1 MFGHEFLEFE
11 FHSNGKLRYSNNS
24 HYKNEKMIR
33 KECYV
38 SDAVLTARLRAAAS
52 SNPQPELNIRAD
64 KTTPYRVIWKV
75 MQDAKGAGMVHLG
88 FITQG
93 KARNGSGS

>member
-1 MFGHEFLEFE
+1 MTRWLDGYPWRLPNSVGHRGMFGHEFLEFE

-38 SDAVLTARLRAAAS
+38 SDAVLTELRRIIDDS
-52 SNPQPELNIRAD
+52 E
-64 KTTPYRVIWKV
+64 
-75 MQDAKGAGMVHLG
+75 
-88 FITQG
+88 ITKYVVVVVG
-93 KARNGSGS
+93 